1 VKQSQRSDAHSFSL
15 GVGVEAES
23 GEGVGDDMLADI
35 RHSPT
40 HSLTHSVA
48 LTLNYQEVCRMQSRA
63 GTKTYVVCDCSSTRS
78 NSEQ

>member
-1 VKQSQRSDAHSFSL
+1 M
-15 GVGVEAES
+15 EAEP

-35 RHSPT
+35 R

-48 LTLNYQEVCRMQSRA
+48 LTLNYQEVCRVQSRA